1 MCSCSAARR
10 SRHRMHK
17 LLETRAQNFRGSI
30 CNFHQIKYAQSK
42 AACQLLAKIEF
53 QRSQKQIASN
63 SGKFAVNKVETKNAR
78 RRSLSTN
85 QKGKG
90 AQKLCGIY
98 LVSEWQ
104 KKPLA
109 RPPKQPA
116 CLIILNSTYSN
127 VFRKG
132 RPKNSVCCVCVWI
145 LEQERATQP
154 HFIYGTRTSYEV
166 SALKHIFNALLSLH
180 IHTLTLRRSQDPATA
195 L

>member
-1 MCSCSAARR
+1 MRRIKRRASCVPKLNSSAA
-10 SRHRMHK
+10 
-17 LLETRAQNFRGSI
+17 
-30 CNFHQIKYAQSK
+30 
-42 AACQLLAKIEF
+42 
-53 QRSQKQIASN
+53 QKQIASN

-78 RRSLSTN
+78 RPSLRP
-85 QKGKG
+85 KGKG

-132 RPKNSVCCVCVWI
+132 RPKNSVCSVCVAFEFWSKK
-145 LEQERATQP
+145 QP

-166 SALKHIFNALLSLH
+166 SALKHIFNALSSPSAHTQPRPYNACSSTDSLF
-180 IHTLTLRRSQDPATA
+180 
-195 L
+195 

>member
-1 MCSCSAARR
+1 MRRAKRRASCLPKLNSSAA
-10 SRHRMHK
+10 
-17 LLETRAQNFRGSI
+17 
-30 CNFHQIKYAQSK
+30 
-42 AACQLLAKIEF
+42 
-53 QRSQKQIASN
+53 QKQIASN

-78 RRSLSTN
+78 RH

-180 IHTLTLRRSQDPATA
+180 IHTLRRSQDPATA